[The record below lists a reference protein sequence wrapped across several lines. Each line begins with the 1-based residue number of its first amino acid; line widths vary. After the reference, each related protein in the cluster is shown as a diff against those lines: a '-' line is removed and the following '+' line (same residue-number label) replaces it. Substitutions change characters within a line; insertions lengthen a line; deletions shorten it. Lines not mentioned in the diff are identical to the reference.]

1 MEDLNSKL
9 AELLGDPA
17 SMERIKKMA
26 EGLLGGHTE
35 AAPNAEP
42 DGMPDAQTLMKAIS
56 LLKNTGQNDSRI
68 QLLQALKPNL
78 SDTRRDR
85 VDTAIKL
92 MRLIEI
98 APLIK
103 DTGLF

>member
-1 MEDLNSKL
+1 MEDLNSKR

-26 EGLLGGHTE
+26 EGLLGSQNQPVPE
-35 AAPNAEP
+35 AQS
-42 DGMPDAQTLMKAIS
+42 DGMPDAQALMKAVS
-56 LLKNTGQNDSRI
+56 LLKNAGQNDSRI

-92 MRLIEI
+92 MRLMEI

>member
-1 MEDLNSKL
+1 MEDLNGKL

-26 EGLLGGHTE
+26 EGLLGSGSESVPET
-35 AAPNAEP
+35 EP
-42 DGMPDAQTLMKAIS
+42 DGMPDAQTLMRAVS
-56 LLKNTGQNDSRI
+56 LLKNAGQNDSRI

-92 MRLIEI
+92 MRLMEI